1 MKKIIIIIVTLVL
14 LVPQIGIAST
24 NTEIEIEILKIRIRI
39 LELQIQRLMI
49 LLDEIRQA
57 ESIAIEEPVEETIT
71 SPALIE
77 KTETEWI
84 PYLGKLRGR
93 VPAQR

>member
-1 MKKIIIIIVTLVL
+1 MKKIIIIIIALAL

-24 NTEIEIEILKIRIRI
+24 NAEIEILKIKIRI

-57 ESIAIEEPVEETIT
+57 ESIAIEESVEEETIT
-71 SPALIE
+71 SPDPIE
-77 KTETEWI
+77 KTEIEWV
-84 PYLGKLRGR
+84 PYLGNLHGR